1 MLAHMLAHW
10 TDDDLLLG
18 DVRLHYYRTGHGE
31 KPPLVLVH
39 GFSDSG
45 PCWARVARD
54 LEAEY
59 DVVMPDMR
67 GHGKSERLRP
77 GDVVDMGADLAG
89 LIEGL
94 GLERPIVC
102 GHSMGAMATFELAVR
117 FPEIPRAV
125 VLEDPPWWLD
135 RPPAS
140 HGDPVGE
147 WAKTLAGRSQE
158 ELLAEYRAEHP
169 DWPDE
174 LVETMA
180 ESKKQLD
187 QAIIDTLVGKV
198 NRVAIDWQSKIGELA
213 MPAMILTANP
223 DLGAIVTPQ
232 VAARIR
238 ELNPRIEIVNV
249 PNVGHLIRYDNYP
262 AFMSALRGFLNRS
275 ADR

>member
-1 MLAHMLAHW
+1 MASQW
-10 TDDDLLLG
+10 TQDDVVVG

-31 KPPLVLVH
+31 KPAVVLAH

-45 PCWARVARD
+45 LCWSRVARD

-67 GHGKSERLRP
+67 GHGRSQRMRP

-89 LIEGL
+89 LIRGL
-94 GLERPIVC
+94 DLRQPAVC

-117 FPEIPRAV
+117 FPELVRGI

-140 HGDPVGE
+140 HGDPVGA
-147 WAKTLAGRSQE
+147 WAKTLPAKTQAQ
-158 ELLAEYRAEHP
+158 LALDYRAEHP

-174 LVETMA
+174 LVELMA

-187 QAIIDTLVGKV
+187 QDMIDALVGKV
-198 NRVAIDWQSKIGELA
+198 NNVAVDWQSKIGELQ
-213 MPAMILTANP
+213 MPVLILTADP
-223 DLGAIVTPQ
+223 GLGAIVTPQ
-232 VAARIR
+232 VASRIR
-238 ELNPRIEIVNV
+238 ELNPRIALVNV
-249 PNVGHLIRYDNYP
+249 PGVGHLIRYDRYP
-262 AFMSALRGFLNRS
+262 DFMALLVPFLRRV
-275 ADR
+275 AEA